1 MSGDYAP
8 QEQMAGTDCR
18 LKRSPFKKGDHGME
32 NFLLF
37 ILSSSFCAL
46 VASLTLLLWPL
57 VRLQ

>member
-1 MSGDYAP
+1 MSGNYAL
-8 QEQMAGTDCR
+8 QEQMAGTDCW
-18 LKRSPFKKGDHGME
+18 LKRSLFKKGEHGME

-57 VRLQ
+57 VGLK